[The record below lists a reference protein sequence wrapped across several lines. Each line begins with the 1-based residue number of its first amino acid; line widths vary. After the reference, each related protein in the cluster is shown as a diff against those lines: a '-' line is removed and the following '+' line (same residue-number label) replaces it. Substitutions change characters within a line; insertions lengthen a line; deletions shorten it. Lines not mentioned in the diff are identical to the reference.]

1 LYSTQTSSRIT
12 KINSKEEI
20 KTNLDKTSFEDYEL
34 QRPLI
39 DENKMLKMLETIQPI
54 KEKFVGLKFTT
65 EEIRKSP
72 FLNVSESDL
81 KTRNLEKE
89 KRENMTPEEHLAY
102 LQKLQDSIPNYKGRY
117 FKQDKSKRN
126 APNVLNKKENVFQI
140 SRYEMRRK
148 QKKIW
153 ELANLIKKE
162 KKEKKHLFE
171 NKPPIEF
178 KDQAFIS
185 IYELEKTGVAI
196 KIIPEETTLLEK
208 EKKRR
213 KRKTKKRNKKII
225 FR

>member
-1 LYSTQTSSRIT
+1 LHIYKSF
-12 KINSKEEI
+12 
-20 KTNLDKTSFEDYEL
+20 KTVY
-34 QRPLI
+34 LI
-39 DENKMLKMLETIQPI
+39 I
-54 KEKFVGLKFTT
+54 KEDTL
-65 EEIRKSP
+65 
-72 FLNVSESDL
+72 
-81 KTRNLEKE
+81 
-89 KRENMTPEEHLAY
+89 
-102 LQKLQDSIPNYKGRY
+102 
-117 FKQDKSKRN
+117 SKIKVKKK

-178 KDQAFIS
+178 KDQEFIS

-208 EKKRR
+208 EKK
-213 KRKTKKRNKKII
+213 KEEKEKQKKKK
-225 FR
+225 